1 MSQEIAQPLNIIQLA
16 KGSQQTG
23 VVGTDLQVR
32 AIREVV
38 EETIARDTW
47 LLLLQGELII
57 DLPHHDFRILRVGD
71 ALTLPEGVHVSF
83 NPVQES
89 IVLLLP

>member
-1 MSQEIAQPLNIIQLA
+1 MSQEIEQPLNIIQLA
-16 KGSQQTG
+16 KSSQQTG
-23 VVGTDLQVR
+23 VVGTALQVR

-38 EETIARDTW
+38 EERMARDTW

-71 ALTLPEGVHVSF
+71 ALTLPEGTQVSF
-83 NPVQES
+83 NPVRS
-89 IVLLLP
+89 SVLLLR